1 MNSSYSNGPKE
12 FALIIQLFKRSLCFS
27 TARLTLTLVFFIVF
41 LFTSHAQKKNADYK
55 LHIRKTNATITI
67 DGVID
72 EQAWKETDVAKD
84 FFMVLPEDTGKA
96 EQFSEV
102 RMCYDDKH
110 IYLAATFYHN
120 PPGPYYVESL
130 RRDFSFGKNDNF
142 LIFIDPFNNQTTGFS
157 FGANAAGAQ
166 WDGTMNNGG
175 KVDLNWDSKWVS
187 KVIQD
192 KDKWVLEMAV
202 PFKSIRYKKGVKEW
216 GINFSRLDLKSSE
229 K

>member
-1 MNSSYSNGPKE
+1 MNNNYSTDSIEYSIPKR
-12 FALIIQLFKRSLCFS
+12 LFYWEIHFS
-27 TARLTLTLVFFIVF
+27 KIDFYTILLF
-41 LFTSHAQKKNADYK
+41 LFVFSSAIQAQKKNADYR
-55 LHIRKTNATITI
+55 LNIRKTTATITI

-130 RRDFSFGKNDNF
+130 RRDFSFGN
-142 LIFIDPFNNQTTGFS
+142 S
-157 FGANAAGAQ
+157 RFG
-166 WDGTMNNGG
+166 
-175 KVDLNWDSKWVS
+175 
-187 KVIQD
+187 
-192 KDKWVLEMAV
+192 
-202 PFKSIRYKKGVKEW
+202 IRR
-216 GINFSRLDLKSSE
+216 S
-229 K
+229 